1 MAPAAG
7 RSTPHEQQ
15 RGATARHCGIR
26 KATVQTEEAARNKE
40 RQKERAGRGW
50 KETERLR
57 RQGCREAVRPQRGR
71 RRRRRTMSGRRSAR
85 GRGGGVEENRAD
97 PATGGGA
104 TRWEGRLYTERGQER
119 SVEEEW
125 AHARRD
131 RRGSSSLGRSTRASC
146 FFLSAL
152 SSALGYLILC
162 LG

>member
-1 MAPAAG
+1 MEGDGAASAARVSRNCETAAG
-7 RSTPHEQQ
+7 T
-15 RGATARHCGIR
+15 
-26 KATVQTEEAARNKE
+26 KEAAQDNE
-40 RQKERAGRGW
+40 RQEERAR
-50 KETERLR
+50 
-57 RQGCREAVRPQRGR
+57 
-71 RRRRRTMSGRRSAR
+71 AR
-85 GRGGGVEENRAD
+85 RGGGENRAD

-131 RRGSSSLGRSTRASC
+131 KHGSSSLGRSTRASC

-152 SSALGYLILC
+152 SSALGYLMLC